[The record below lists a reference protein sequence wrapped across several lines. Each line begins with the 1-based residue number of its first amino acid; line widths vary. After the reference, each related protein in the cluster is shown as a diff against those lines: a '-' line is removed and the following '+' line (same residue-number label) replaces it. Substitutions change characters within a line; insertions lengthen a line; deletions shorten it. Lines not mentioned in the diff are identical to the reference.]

1 MVESEVECFRG
12 VPLKL
17 FVHKGTQQL
26 ARLVIIQGGCS
37 TCSPKQSHNCIAVSL
52 GPRLSLF
59 SEVRYCFTRFS
70 LSSTQNQWIRW
81 ANPPVFEAALQSQG
95 AGFQIWGKDKG
106 GCTQSRKKNSVL
118 TEVCRFG
125 RFCFVFVF
133 RFFPLVLEIQFD
145 LYVIFLESRPH
156 LQSKSQTTKTSSV
169 SRHATN

>member
-37 TCSPKQSHNCIAVSL
+37 TCSPNQSHNCSALSL

-59 SEVRYCFTRFS
+59 SEVRYCFTRLS
-70 LSSTQNQWIRW
+70 LSCTQNQWIRW

-106 GCTQSRKKNSVL
+106 GCTQSRKKKTLFKPKYVDL
-118 TEVCRFG
+118 VVFVWFL
-125 RFCFVFVF
+125 FCFVFF
-133 RFFPLVLEIQFD
+133 FDFFHWCSRFSLICMLSF
-145 LYVIFLESRPH
+145 
-156 LQSKSQTTKTSSV
+156 
-169 SRHATN
+169 